1 MAVAAGRKGSPTAR
15 PKKGLTT
22 KRSVSVA
29 PDYKMQNLDGF
40 FAVIVFLHRTWAA
53 REEDW
58 PQHGAEHSFGAQGEV
73 LGQRREEEARAAA
86 AGAGNGDFLRGK
98 NEGKQRKFKTPA
110 KVHH

>member
-1 MAVAAGRKGSPTAR
+1 M
-15 PKKGLTT
+15 
-22 KRSVSVA
+22 
-29 PDYKMQNLDGF
+29 
-40 FAVIVFLHRTWAA
+40 FAVIVFLLRTWAA

-110 KVHH
+110 KMHH